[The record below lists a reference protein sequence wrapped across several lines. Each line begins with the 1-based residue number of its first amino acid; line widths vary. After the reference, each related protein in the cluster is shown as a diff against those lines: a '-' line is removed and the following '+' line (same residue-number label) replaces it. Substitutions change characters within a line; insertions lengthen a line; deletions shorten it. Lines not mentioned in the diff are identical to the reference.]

1 MFKSLLSLALAVTS
15 TVGLAAPAQAH
26 ELRTDSTV
34 KSVTALLETATDLGI
49 RIRVEIKDCKDN
61 PVLMGYMQ
69 APAMVMTLCV
79 ENHSMYG
86 NATDAAIADT
96 VRHELIHAA
105 QFCNATWSDEI
116 LFPNALERSFRIAQ
130 DHLGWDA
137 SKYHPDHWNSEAEA
151 RAVTHELSDSEVG
164 QLLDNRCRF
173 QDTNRSMV
181 GEIRAGRLPIKAL
194 KGSHTP

>member
-1 MFKSLLSLALAVTS
+1 MIRSVLSLALAVTA
-15 TVGLAAPAQAH
+15 TVSLTAPAQAH

-34 KSVTALLETATDLGI
+34 ESVTALLKTATDLGI
-49 RIRVEIKDCKDN
+49 KVRVQAKDCKDN
-61 PVLMGYMQ
+61 PGLMGYMQ
-69 APAMVMTLCV
+69 APTMVMTLCV

-86 NATDAAIADT
+86 NAKDAAIADT
-96 VRHELIHAA
+96 IRHELIHAA

-116 LFPNALERSFRIAQ
+116 LFPSLLERSFRIAQ
-130 DHLGWDA
+130 DHLGWDT
-137 SKYHPDHWNSEAEA
+137 SKYHPDHRSSEAEA
-151 RAVTHELSDSEVG
+151 RAVTHELSDAKVG

-181 GEIRAGRLPIKAL
+181 GEIRAGRLRIKGL